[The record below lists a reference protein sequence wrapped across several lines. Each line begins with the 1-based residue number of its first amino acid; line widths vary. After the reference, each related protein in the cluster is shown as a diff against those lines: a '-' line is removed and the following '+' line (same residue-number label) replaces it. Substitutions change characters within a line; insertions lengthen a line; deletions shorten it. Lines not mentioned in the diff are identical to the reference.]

1 MGKPINRAAGIAKFA
16 LSLQT
21 TTTDTGTTFPH
32 LATGKRG
39 LKHGLQGR
47 KRTVC
52 LFIDSTIFNEIPP
65 LRAMWAPIGEQ
76 AEVPILGQHR
86 EKRILTG
93 VLNIQTGSYFQYSSE
108 AYNQDIFQLILKLI
122 RCRWRGWHIVLFLDR
137 ISAQWAHRSRR
148 LAKQLGIQLRWLPKA
163 CPELNPVD
171 HLWRH
176 LKKDVLANEP
186 LPDLETTLQYACA
199 YLNGLS
205 PHERLRKA
213 GILSGHF
220 WLQDV
225 FPPKV

>member
-1 MGKPINRAAGIAKFA
+1 MGKPVNRAAGSAEFA

-21 TTTDTGTTFPH
+21 TATDTGTTFPH

-39 LKHGLQGR
+39 VKHGLKGR

-52 LFIDSTIFNEIPP
+52 LFIDSTIFNEVPP
-65 LRAMWAPIGEQ
+65 LRAMWAPIGQQ

-86 EKRILTG
+86 AKRILTG

-108 AYNQDIFQLILKLI
+108 AYNQDTFQLLLNRI
-122 RCRWRGWHIVLFLDR
+122 RLRWCGWHIVLFLDK
-137 ISAQWAHRSRR
+137 ISAQRAKRSRR
-148 LAKQLGIQLRWLPKA
+148 LAKDLGIQLRWLPTA

-176 LKKDVLANEP
+176 LKNDVLANEP
-186 LPDLETTLQYACA
+186 LPDLETTLKRARS
-199 YLNGLS
+199 YLNQLS
-205 PHERLRKA
+205 PYERLRKA
-213 GILSGHF
+213 GVLSGHF

-225 FPPKV
+225 FRPMM